1 MTTSHTPAAG
11 KDRGI
16 TLSIDGMG
24 CASCVGRVDEALRNL
39 PGVADVQVNLATEQ
53 ATVQGKEAVPSLEGL
68 RRAVEG
74 AGYGLRQRAVVLDV
88 TGMSCASCVSRVQQA
103 LEAVPGVEGAAVN
116 LATGQARVVL
126 LDERLTEAD
135 LARAVQAAG
144 YEAVPHRDDS
154 ESGDRE
160 RSRRV
165 QELRRLRR
173 ALILAAALTLPV
185 VLLDMGA
192 PLVPGLQAWL
202 EQGIGTRGLHVLFF
216 VLASV
221 VQFGPGLRFYRK
233 GWPALVR
240 GAPDMNSLVML
251 GTSAAYGYSVVATF
265 LPGVLPQGTV
275 HVYYEAAMVI
285 VTLILVGRYLEARAR
300 GATSEAIRRLMQLR
314 PRTARV
320 WRDGGWV
327 ELDLERVQPGDRIQ
341 VRPGERIPV
350 DARVLEGESHVDES
364 MITGEPLPVSKS
376 AGDEVVGGTVNAQ
389 GGLTLEAARVGGD
402 TVLAQIIRMVEAAQ
416 ASRLPIQAVVDRVT
430 RYFVPAVMAVAGVTF
445 VVWLLFGPEP
455 ALTLALVNAVAVL
468 IIACPC
474 AMGLATPT
482 SIMVGTGK
490 GAQMGVLFRGGD
502 ALQALRDVDVVAL
515 DKTGTLTRG
524 RPELTA
530 VTPLGD
536 QTEDRVLALAGALEA
551 RSEHP
556 LARAVER
563 GCRERG
569 ITPPEAEGFEAVAG
583 QGVKGRAQGQDL
595 LLGSPRFLSAAGVDT
610 QAAGETLQA
619 VSDRGGTPLLLAVD
633 GRLEAVLAV
642 TDPPKDSAR
651 EAVQG
656 LHRLGLRVVMVTGD
670 NPRTARAVA
679 DELGIDQVRA
689 GVLPEGKAQAVA
701 DLGADGAKVAF
712 VGDGI
717 NDAPALAGAH
727 VGIAIGSG
735 TDVAMESASVV
746 LMSEDL
752 RNVVHAIAL
761 SRATLR
767 NIRQNLFW
775 AFAYNATLLPL
786 AAGALYPAFG
796 ILLSPMFAAAAMS
809 LSSVSVLANALRL
822 KRFRPAAE

>member
-1 MTTSHTPAAG
+1 MTQGHPSPAG
-11 KDRGI
+11 RDRGI

-24 CASCVGRVDEALRNL
+24 CASCVGRVDEALRAL
-39 PGVADVQVNLATEQ
+39 PGVSDVQVNLATEQ
-53 ATVQGKEAVPSLEGL
+53 ATVKAHEAFPPPEAL
-68 RRAVEG
+68 RHAVEG
-74 AGYGLRQRAVVLDV
+74 VGYGLRKQTVVLEV

-116 LATGQARVVL
+116 LATGQARVTVL
-126 LDERLTEAD
+126 DSRLTGAD
-135 LARAVQAAG
+135 LARAVRDAG
-144 YEAVPHRDDS
+144 YAAAPRREGAGA
-154 ESGDRE
+154 EDRE
-160 RSRRV
+160 RAQRAR
-165 QELRRLRR
+165 ELGHLRR
-173 ALILAAALTLPV
+173 ALSLAAALTLPV
-185 VLLDMGA
+185 VLLTMGG
-192 PLVPGLQAWL
+192 PLIPGFQAWVDR
-202 EQGIGTRGLHVLFF
+202 GIGTQGLHVLVF

-233 GWPALVR
+233 GWPALLR

-265 LPGVLPQGTV
+265 LPGVLPRGAV
-275 HVYYEAAMVI
+275 HVYYEASMVI

-300 GATSEAIRRLMQLR
+300 GATSEAIRHLMQLR

-320 WRDGGWV
+320 WRDGAWV
-327 ELDLERVQPGDRIQ
+327 ELDLDQVQPGDRIQ

-350 DARVLEGESHVDES
+350 DARVLEGDTHVDES
-364 MITGEPLPVSKS
+364 MITGEPVPVAKS

-389 GGLTLEAARVGGD
+389 GSLTVEAARVGSD
-402 TVLAQIIRMVEAAQ
+402 TVLARIIRMVEAAQ

-430 RYFVPAVMAVAGVTF
+430 RYFVPAVMAVAVVTF
-445 VVWLLFGPEP
+445 GVWLIFGPQP

-524 RPELTA
+524 RPELTQ
-530 VTPLGD
+530 VEVLGD
-536 QTEDRVLALAGALEA
+536 HPEAEVLALAGALEG

-556 LARAVER
+556 LARAVMR
-563 GCRERG
+563 GCEARG
-569 ITPPEAEGFEAVAG
+569 VTPPEVEGFEAIPG
-583 QGVKGRAQGQDL
+583 KGVKGRVRGHDL
-595 LLGSPRFLSAAGVDT
+595 LLGSPRFLESLGVPVAG
-610 QAAGETLQA
+610 AGDRLEA
-619 VSDRGGTPLLLAVD
+619 VSARGGTPLLLAVD
-633 GRLEAVLAV
+633 GRLAALLAV

-651 EAVQG
+651 EMVER

-679 DELGIDQVRA
+679 DDLGIDQVMA
-689 GVLPEGKAQAVA
+689 EVLPEGKAQAVA

-767 NIRQNLFW
+767 NIHQNLFW

-786 AAGALYPAFG
+786 AAGVLYPAFG
-796 ILLSPMFAAAAMS
+796 ILLSPMLAAAAMS
-809 LSSVSVLANALRL
+809 LSSVSVLTNALRL
-822 KRFRPAAE
+822 KRFRPAAA